1 MEIMGIYVSFWD
13 DLTEGERK
21 RAKRNLA
28 KWQCEEEKFR
38 AACELD
44 GIEEV
49 LLWHEPDDYVY
60 RKGITTL
67 WALGEAATKEYELD
81 RIGSAWDVYCDGM
94 FTDDGYIY
102 PDYEK

>member
-1 MEIMGIYVSFWD
+1 MEIMGIEVSFWN

-21 RAKRNLA
+21 RAERNLK

-44 GIEEV
+44 GVEEV
-49 LLWHEPDDYVY
+49 LLWHEPDDYAY
-60 RKGITTL
+60 EKGVTNL
-67 WALGEAATKEYELD
+67 WALGEHTEKD
-81 RIGSAWDVYCDGM
+81 SVWDEIDGL

-102 PDYEK
+102 AM

>member
-21 RAKRNLA
+21 RVERNLK

-44 GIEEV
+44 GVEDV
-49 LLWHEPDDYVY
+49 LLWHEPDDYAY
-60 RKGITTL
+60 EHGITNL
-67 WALGEAATKEYELD
+67 WALGEHMGKD
-81 RIGSAWDVYCDGM
+81 SVWDEIDGM
-94 FTDDGYIY
+94 FTDEGYISIG
-102 PDYEK
+102 KK

>member
-1 MEIMGIYVSFWD
+1 MEIMGIYVSFWG

-21 RAKRNLA
+21 RVERNLK

-49 LLWHEPDDYVY
+49 LLWHEPDDYAY
-60 RKGITTL
+60 EKGVTNL
-67 WALGEAATKEYELD
+67 WALGEHTEKD
-81 RIGSAWDVYCDGM
+81 SVWDEIDGM
-94 FTDDGYIY
+94 FTDDGYIC
-102 PDYEK
+102 EM